1 MKAEKER
8 DIAQVSLCIP
18 CHDLRCMRLSFS
30 DIYVLVRQREHA
42 ACKMEIENLKMQL
55 DESRCLLRAALV

>member
-8 DIAQVSLCIP
+8 DIAQVGLCVP
-18 CHDLRCMRLSFS
+18 CHDLCMRLSFS
-30 DIYVLVRQREHA
+30 DIYVLVRQREHT
-42 ACKMEIENLKMQL
+42 ACKMEIENLKMQF